1 MVVEWGAL
9 MLEYIGGRYGIGHG
23 APPSITAS
31 LSKIFALLIG
41 TPPLEILTTW
51 ATVSLPPSD

>member
-23 APPSITAS
+23 APPSMMA
-31 LSKIFALLIG
+31 
-41 TPPLEILTTW
+41 PPLQKFRYSIGG
-51 ATVSLPPSD
+51 